1 MELGS
6 ATRLDPNLH
15 AIEQA
20 EVRDGLELAFVR
32 AGVGGYPLLLVH
44 GWPET
49 KRIWWRNIE
58 PLAAAGFEVIAPDL
72 RGFGDSGLAGDGFYD
87 LAAHARDL
95 HALVHEVLGH
105 ERCAAA
111 GGDLGGGAIQD
122 LGLRFEG
129 FVERQC
135 IFNTV
140 LPLIRDE
147 YQRAGISSELPRETR
162 MAADYF
168 SRQGRKAD
176 ELADELDTGDKR
188 RRYIAQFYG
197 PRFWASPGS
206 FTREEVD
213 FMTEPFAD
221 AEKLRV
227 SFGNYESALGSR
239 PLSEPPRFFET
250 NPVPTLV
257 LYGPDDHVIPRDFP
271 ERCEV
276 VFTERIG
283 PLVVSGAGHFLQ
295 WERAELLNQCLG
307 YFFRDLVG

>member
-1 MELGS
+1 LELRS
-6 ATRLDPNLH
+6 ATLLDPDLFPV
-15 AIEQA
+15 ERA

-32 AGVGGYPLLLVH
+32 LGVGGYPLLLVH

-58 PLAAAGFEVIAPDL
+58 PLADAGFEVVVPDL
-72 RGFGDSGLAGDGFYD
+72 RGFGDSGLAEDGFYD

-95 HALVHEVLGH
+95 HALVHGVLGH
-105 ERCAAA
+105 DRCATA
-111 GGDLGGGAIQD
+111 GGDLGGAAIQD
-122 LGLRFEG
+122 LSLRFDG

-135 IFNTV
+135 LFNTV
-140 LPLIRDE
+140 LPLIPDE
-147 YQRAGISSELPRETR
+147 YKRAGIPNEVPRETR

-168 SRQGRKAD
+168 IRQGRKAD
-176 ELADELDTGDKR
+176 ELAAELDTDDKR

-197 PRFWASPGS
+197 PRFWAAPGS
-206 FTREEVD
+206 FTREEID

-221 AEKLRV
+221 ADKLRV

-271 ERCEV
+271 QRCEV

-283 PLVVSGAGHFLQ
+283 PLLVPGAGHFLQ
-295 WERAELLNQCLG
+295 WERADLLNQCLV
-307 YFFRDLVG
+307 YFFRDLRR